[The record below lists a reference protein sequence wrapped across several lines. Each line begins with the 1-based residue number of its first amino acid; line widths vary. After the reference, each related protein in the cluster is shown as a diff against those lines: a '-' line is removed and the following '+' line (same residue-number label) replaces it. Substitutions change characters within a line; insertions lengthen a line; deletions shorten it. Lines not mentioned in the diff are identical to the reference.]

1 MLLGAVV
8 CNDRVHR
15 GSNGKIEDIESR
27 DGEEMPAG
35 EHEEDKD
42 HGPWPQSRPSDFTI

>member
-8 CNDRVHR
+8 CNDRVHG
-15 GSNGKIEDIESR
+15 GSNGKIEDTESR
-27 DGEEMPAG
+27 DGEEMAAG

-42 HGPWPQSRPSDFTI
+42 HGPWSQSRPSDFTI